1 MNEFLQF
8 KRRIQD
14 RARTLKDM
22 IREIEELQLVESSRA
37 SRWRAHLDHAE
48 ESLQDSL
55 LRVAV
60 VGSVKSGKST
70 LINALLG
77 RDLLKRGAGI
87 ITAFITRIRNH
98 GEMGGWVEL
107 KPWSRVLDELN
118 TSVRMLPV
126 SEDEVEESDP
136 LDIRRA
142 EDRDRLRALI
152 EKMRTEW
159 RHSGGQPDAGF
170 ILLNAC
176 MEGYNR
182 LHDQMGE
189 SATRLIFD
197 HNSLNRH
204 QRYVGE
210 ESQAVYLQ
218 DVELHY
224 PLPWLG
230 ENVEIADCQGSDSP
244 NPMHF
249 ALLQQYILRSHLIL
263 YTISS
268 RTGLREADF
277 KLLDFIKTLRMLPQT
292 LFVLNV
298 DLDAHPNAEN
308 LAQLVERVRT
318 ELHWVAPQPHLYAFS
333 ALHQLLVQ
341 LGEEAP
347 ERDRRRLDIW
357 DSDSNLAALTESGYT
372 SFRDQ
377 LAQRVSSQKARV
389 LLGSGLNRLTMIAG
403 AIKGNVLAQRKAM
416 GQKLGDHKG
425 VAGRLKA
432 KQKALDAALGALEN
446 AVSGL
451 KESLRRETDMTCNRY
466 FDLTDGPIVEE
477 TLEMVDHY
485 PVDPR
490 FRKSLKDPS
499 QLIRE
504 LHLFYMDLRQNLSRY
519 IVEKV
524 NIRIIAF
531 AKEQEEILENRF
543 QHASDAFWSLFS
555 AALEDYYREAAK
567 LGIDLGPPSAST
579 PLPRYCMEETAP
591 PAFSGFVNQCAV
603 GRGVL
608 LVKFGLGRLTSF
620 LTSMKGRLGKPDL
633 LAWKP
638 NENGSLQ
645 DAIQL
650 VKSETTNELL
660 HSFQDYCS
668 SFKSTYLHRL
678 LDEKAGGLMES
689 LRFRAEMAQ
698 LDFSKILKQSELE
711 GEKRQMLIDDLTR
724 VARTTEVMADELAGF
739 RCAVNLEWLSCEP
752 SSSCDSQGSV

>member
-1 MNEFLQF
+1 
-8 KRRIQD
+8 
-14 RARTLKDM
+14 
-22 IREIEELQLVESSRA
+22 
-37 SRWRAHLDHAE
+37 
-48 ESLQDSL
+48 
-55 LRVAV
+55 
-60 VGSVKSGKST
+60 
-70 LINALLG
+70 
-77 RDLLKRGAGI
+77 
-87 ITAFITRIRNH
+87 
-98 GEMGGWVEL
+98 MGGWVEL

-126 SEDEVEESDP
+126 FDDEVEERAP

-142 EDRDRLRALI
+142 EDRERLRALI
-152 EKMRTEW
+152 EKMQAQW
-159 RHSGGQPDAGF
+159 RHGGGQPDAGF
-170 ILLNAC
+170 IFLNAC
-176 MEGYNR
+176 LEGYDH
-182 LHDQMGE
+182 LHDHIGE
-189 SATRLIFD
+189 SPTRLIFEP
-197 HNSLNRH
+197 NSLNRH

-210 ESQAVYLQ
+210 ESHAAYLQ
-218 DVELHY
+218 DVELHH
-224 PLPWLG
+224 PLPWLAD
-230 ENVEIADCQGSDSP
+230 NVEIADCQGIDSP

-298 DLDAHPNAEN
+298 DLDAHPNADN
-308 LAQLVERVRT
+308 LTQLVDRVRT
-318 ELHWVAPQPHLYAFS
+318 EVQWVAPQPHLYAFS
-333 ALHQLLVQ
+333 ALHRLLMQ
-341 LGEEAP
+341 LGEDAP
-347 ERDRRRLDIW
+347 ERDRRRLDLW
-357 DSDSNLAALTESGYT
+357 ESDSTLVKLAESGYP

-403 AIKGNVLAQRKAM
+403 AINDNVLAQKKAI
-416 GQKLGDHKG
+416 GHKLGDHKG

-446 AVSGL
+446 AISGL
-451 KESLRRETDMTCNRY
+451 RESLRREMDVACNRY

-477 TLEMVDHY
+477 TLEMVAHY

-490 FRKSLKDPS
+490 FRRSLKDPR

-531 AKEQEEILENRF
+531 AKEQEEILEDRF

-555 AALEDYYREAAK
+555 SALEDYYREAEK
-567 LGIDLGPPSAST
+567 LGIDLDPPDDSI
-579 PLPRYCMEETAP
+579 PLPKYCMAETAP
-591 PAFSGFVNQCAV
+591 PAFGGFVNQCAV

-608 LVKFGLGRLTSF
+608 LAKFGLGRLTSF
-620 LTSMKGRLGKPDL
+620 LARMKDRLGKPDL
-633 LAWKP
+633 LTWKSD
-638 NENGSLQ
+638 ENGSLQ

-650 VKSETTNELL
+650 VKSETANEIL
-660 HSFQDYCS
+660 HSFQEYQS
-668 SFKSTYLHRL
+668 SFKSSYLHRL
-678 LDEKAGGLMES
+678 LDEKAGGLMEG

-698 LDFSKILKQSELE
+698 LDFSKILRQSELE
-711 GEKRQMLIDDLTR
+711 GERRQMLIDDLTR
-724 VARTTEVMADELAGF
+724 VARTTEVMTDELAGF

-752 SSSCDSQGSV
+752 PSSCDSQERGRVSGNVG